1 MTHQTI
7 EQIKNE
13 VFELTNKIESV
24 KENLSVLEK
33 QESQKVKIDFE
44 TFMEWADNYFERKD
58 NSRSMGNDL
67 SSEIDIDDYCR
78 VELSL
83 EYGNEIQIEK
93 EWFDTDDI
101 VEKVFDL
108 AREDFKNF
116 MLQEYENKSMFDKEI
131 ENNL

>member
-44 TFMEWADNYFERKD
+44 TFIEWAECYFERKD
-58 NSRSMGNDL
+58 NSRSIGNDL
-67 SSEIDIDDYCR
+67 SNELDIDDYCR

-93 EWFDTDDI
+93 EWTDTDDI

-108 AREDFKNF
+108 ALQDFKNF
-116 MLQEYENKSMFDKEI
+116 MIQELENHTEKEI

>member
-1 MTHQTI
+1 
-7 EQIKNE
+7 
-13 VFELTNKIESV
+13 
-24 KENLSVLEK
+24 
-33 QESQKVKIDFE
+33 
-44 TFMEWADNYFERKD
+44 MEWADNYFERKD

-83 EYGNEIQIEK
+83 EYGTEIQIEK
-93 EWFDTDDI
+93 EWTDTDDI

-116 MLQEYENKSMFDKEI
+116 MLQEYENKSMFEKEI

>member
-93 EWFDTDDI
+93 EWTDTDDI